1 MKPEPIM
8 FADLEKLLLALGF
21 QSVNQSQY
29 SIFQHPP
36 TQAMISLPKYEAA
49 AVVQALHLNL
59 ARRILD
65 TYGLMS
71 TTAFDGFTEKVH
83 A

>member
-1 MKPEPIM
+1 MKPEPIA

-21 QSVNQSQY
+21 QSVNQAKY

-36 TQAMISLPKYEAA
+36 TQAMISLPKYEAESA
-49 AVVQALHLNL
+49 VQALHLNL

-71 TTAFDGFTEKVH
+71 TAAFDGFTEKIH

>member
-1 MKPEPIM
+1 
-8 FADLEKLLLALGF
+8 
-21 QSVNQSQY
+21 
-29 SIFQHPP
+29 
-36 TQAMISLPKYEAA
+36 
-49 AVVQALHLNL
+49 VQALHLNI

-71 TTAFDGFTEKVH
+71 TAAFDGFTEKIH